1 MSGSGRYSTDEG
13 DAEGQGTAASN
24 RCSKPVP
31 GLANFKRTRFLE
43 IRSSRKLIIKTLR
56 LCRVGA
62 RRITVL
68 AAEDS
73 GLAKG

>member
-1 MSGSGRYSTDEG
+1 
-13 DAEGQGTAASN
+13 
-24 RCSKPVP
+24 VP
-31 GLANFKRTRFLE
+31 GLANFKWTRFWE

-68 AAEDS
+68 AAEDP